1 VKLLIAEDEYTT
13 RITVQ
18 VVLEQ
23 WGYQVESVENGA
35 QAWKI
40 LKKHDGPD
48 IAILDWE
55 MPEIDGLEV
64 CRRIKELDRQNPI
77 YVILLTGR
85 DAKNDILQ
93 GFAAGADDYM
103 TKPFDDNEL
112 RARVRVAER
121 LVRVQ
126 AELARSNEELRMVLN
141 HLDILDGNV
150 PVCVTCHKIQNYDD
164 SWVKLSRYIEERED
178 SRFSFAICPACR
190 K

>member
-1 VKLLIAEDEYTT
+1 MKLLVAEDEFTT
-13 RITVQ
+13 RVTVQ

-23 WGYQVESVENGA
+23 WGYQVEAVDNGTE
-35 QAWKI
+35 AWRV
-40 LKKHDGPD
+40 LSREDGPE

-64 CRRIKELDRQNPI
+64 CRRIKELERRNPVYI
-77 YVILLTGR
+77 ILLTGR

-126 AELARSNEELRMVLN
+126 AQLVQSNEELQRVLN
-141 HLDILDGNV
+141 HIDILQANV
-150 PVCVTCHKIQNYDD
+150 PVCVVCHKIQNDQE
-164 SWVKLSRYIEERED
+164 SWLSLPRYIEEGED
-178 SRFSFAICPACR
+178 NRFSFEICPNCR
-190 K
+190 H